1 MDEFKFTGLLWR
13 LAFSLA
19 LVLLTFN
26 PSGFSYLHWLA
37 DGFPTIPPLK
47 AVIGILLLAGWVFF
61 VRSTLLALGKIG
73 LILVMALF
81 AAIVWWM
88 VHIGWLQL
96 SSRTAVVW
104 VVLCILGL
112 VLGIGM
118 SWAHI
123 QRRIS
128 GQTAVDEV
136 ER

>member
-1 MDEFKFTGLLWR
+1 MDDFKLTGLLWR

-47 AVIGILLLAGWVFF
+47 AIIGILLLAGWVFF
-61 VRSTLLALGKIG
+61 VRSTLLALGRIG
-73 LILVMALF
+73 LFLLLALF
-81 AAIVWWM
+81 AAFVWWM

-96 SSRTAVVW
+96 SNRSTIAW

-112 VLGIGM
+112 VLGVGM
-118 SWAHI
+118 SWSHI
-123 QRRIS
+123 RRRIS
-128 GQTAVDEV
+128 GQAAVDEV
-136 ER
+136 GR